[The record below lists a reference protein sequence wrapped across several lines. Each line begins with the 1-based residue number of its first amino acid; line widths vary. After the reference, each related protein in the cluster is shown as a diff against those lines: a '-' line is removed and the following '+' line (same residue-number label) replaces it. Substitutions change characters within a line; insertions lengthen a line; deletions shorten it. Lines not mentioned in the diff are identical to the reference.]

1 MSFRL
6 TALTL
11 CAASLI
17 ATGCS
22 TTVANKNSL
31 TAEKGSTV
39 TIRVE
44 GNPST
49 GYGWEASEISP
60 NLTLIEKRFED
71 TRKDPQ
77 LLGAPGIYVFTFK
90 ALDSG
95 TGSVRLDYLRPWEKN
110 PPIKSQSYRIE
121 VK

>member
-17 ATGCS
+17 ATSCS
-22 TTVANKNSL
+22 TTSVDKNSL
-31 TAEKGSTV
+31 TAEKGATL
-39 TIRVE
+39 TIRLE

-71 TRKDPQ
+71 TRTDPQ
-77 LLGAPGIYVFTFK
+77 LVGAPGIFVFTFK
-90 ALDSG
+90 ALEVG
-95 TGSVRLDYLRPWEKN
+95 TGSVRLDYLRPWEKTA
-110 PPIKSQSYRIE
+110 PIKSETYRIR
-121 VK
+121 VR

>member
-17 ATGCS
+17 ATSCS
-22 TTVANKNSL
+22 TTSVDTNSL
-31 TAEKGSTV
+31 TAEKGATV
-39 TIRVE
+39 TIRLE

-71 TRKDPQ
+71 TRADPQ
-77 LLGAPGIYVFTFK
+77 LVGAPGIFVFTFK
-90 ALDSG
+90 ALDVG
-95 TGSVRLDYLRPWEKN
+95 MGSVRLDYLRPWEKTA
-110 PPIKSQSYRIE
+110 PIKSETYRIR
-121 VK
+121 VR

>member
-1 MSFRL
+1 MSLRM

-11 CAASLI
+11 CTAALI
-17 ATGCS
+17 STSCS
-22 TTVANKNSL
+22 TTEANKNSL

-49 GYGWEASEISP
+49 GYSWEASEISP
-60 NLTLIEKRFED
+60 NLTLIDRHFED

-77 LLGAPGIYVFTFK
+77 LLGAPGMFVFTFK
-90 ALDSG
+90 ALEAG
-95 TGSVRLDYLRPWEKN
+95 TGSVRLDYLRPWEKVA
-110 PPIKSQSYRIE
+110 PLKSETYRIRIR
-121 VK
+121 

>member
-17 ATGCS
+17 ATSCS
-22 TTVANKNSL
+22 TMSVDKNSL
-31 TAEKGSTV
+31 TAEKGATL
-39 TIRVE
+39 TIRLE

-71 TRKDPQ
+71 TRTDPQ
-77 LLGAPGIYVFTFK
+77 LVGAPGIFVFTFK
-90 ALDSG
+90 ALEVG
-95 TGSVRLDYLRPWEKN
+95 MGSVRLDYLRPWEKTA
-110 PPIKSQSYRIE
+110 PIKSETYRIR
-121 VK
+121 VR

>member
-6 TALTL
+6 TALML

-17 ATGCS
+17 ATSCS
-22 TTVANKNSL
+22 TTSVDKNSL
-31 TAEKGSTV
+31 TAEKGATL
-39 TIRVE
+39 TIRLE

-71 TRKDPQ
+71 TRTDPQ
-77 LLGAPGIYVFTFK
+77 LVGAPGIFVFTFK
-90 ALDSG
+90 ALEVG
-95 TGSVRLDYLRPWEKN
+95 MGSVRLDYLRPWEKTA
-110 PPIKSQSYRIE
+110 PIKSETYRIR
-121 VK
+121 VR

>member
-6 TALTL
+6 TAFSF
-11 CAASLI
+11 CMASLI
-17 ATGCS
+17 ATSCS
-22 TTVANKNSL
+22 TTSVDTNSL

-39 TIRVE
+39 TIRLE

-71 TRKDPQ
+71 TRTDPQ
-77 LLGAPGIYVFTFK
+77 LVGAPGIFVFTFK
-90 ALDSG
+90 ALDVG
-95 TGSVRLDYLRPWEKN
+95 TGSVRLDYLRPWEKTA
-110 PPIKSQSYRIE
+110 PIKSETYRIR
-121 VK
+121 VR